1 MRTCN
6 RANRREST
14 IELLSAPAAGGQYGT
29 LRREWGERAAQKCV
43 YVYLYL
49 YCLLRFNSQQNK
61 TIEMLLEFGSV
72 NTLICKTLIL
82 H

>member
-29 LRREWGERAAQKCV
+29 LRMEWGRESSSAGCIRVLSTSTV
-43 YVYLYL
+43 YCALIL
-49 YCLLRFNSQQNK
+49 NK
-61 TIEMLLEFGSV
+61 TKLLTYSS
-72 NTLICKTLIL
+72 TLVP
-82 H
+82 